1 LKQFEEKGVQLIGLS
16 ADPRAALRTWSNS
29 LGGITHPLLTDFWP
43 HGKTLQAYD
52 VFNEESGTA
61 RRSLMIIDK
70 EGIIRHAEFHQGT
83 LPDVKAVLEELTK
96 LQG

>member
-1 LKQFEEKGVQLIGLS
+1 MKQFQEKDAQLIGLS
-16 ADPRAALRTWSNS
+16 ADPRAGLRTWSNS

-52 VFNEESGTA
+52 VFNEDSGTA

-70 EGIIRHAEFHQGT
+70 EGIIRHTELHQGT
-83 LPDVKAVLEELTK
+83 IPDPKAVLEELTK